1 MFSCVRLYIVVF
13 SEAACLLI
21 NSTHCLLFKSGS
33 ERDTI
38 RSAICSLITKGQAM
52 LCFSVCWINVR
63 SVFGPSNY
71 GQFVETCN
79 GGENMPGY
87 ASAQI
92 QCVYCSNKLSITF
105 FFWLL
110 AWSDFICGD
119 WVFHRQSWNLLELF
133 LLGNM
138 FVISNVNIDP
148 ISINKP
154 NMMFF
159 LNIISFVGDCRP

>member
-1 MFSCVRLYIVVF
+1 MFVPFLAQAIM
-13 SEAACLLI
+13 ANLLKHAMEEK
-21 NSTHCLLFKSGS
+21 TCQDMPVLKS
-33 ERDTI
+33 
-38 RSAICSLITKGQAM
+38 
-52 LCFSVCWINVR
+52 
-63 SVFGPSNY
+63 SVFTAATNCQSP
-71 GQFVETCN
+71 
-79 GGENMPGY
+79 
-87 ASAQI
+87 
-92 QCVYCSNKLSITF
+92 F